1 MVSVRGC
8 LAAFVVVVA
17 VAGVLVAVPEPASA
31 QTGQFSDV
39 DEGAFYSDSVAGLG
53 RLGVFAGTECEEGF
67 CPGGVIDRKTV
78 AVWVVRVLGGQEPP
92 RVKASRFDDVDST
105 SFYAPFIERMA
116 DLGVTSGCG
125 DGSGFCP
132 DRAVTRAQMAAFL
145 SRAYHLAA
153 GPDPGFEDVSAT
165 HWAVAD
171 IARLAAS
178 KITVGCRDGSVFC
191 ADRDTTR
198 GEMAVF
204 LWRAENRREEPAV
217 PVRVPTDGSAV
228 TVPRGGS
235 FTAAFDTVTVD
246 APAGALS
253 AQAQVS
259 LSETTVGTLAV
270 PEGETLAAE
279 PIALGITGAHIA
291 RPLEF
296 RAGLDTTG
304 LTATG
309 VTPAWYSSELGS
321 WVPLDVQDLEVG
333 SGEVT
338 FKMTL
343 VDAETV
349 IAATASTPV
358 LLAPADTAA
367 ALILPV
373 IVIGILV
380 FAGATAG
387 VAAVALTSEK
397 IHETLKGFFGLVAE
411 EPRCDTGPLP
421 PWVRRVFDS
430 DEARSRS
437 DARLHVCGEASGE
450 NLRVRVVNNRNFGV
464 ELQPASGSEHVE
476 LPGGNNPEGALD
488 IAIKEAAEEV
498 IGSSYLWPLSQSEF
512 TLPIQPGD
520 WKGYLRPTGKTAVVT
535 GIRIGLDML
544 KVALP
549 AIEQANN
556 ATFVTCVRSLI
567 EHAND
572 STFDAASRK
581 EWTKLIQTGAAC
593 FDLDAATEA
602 QLGETVTKALKSVKT
617 ALSWLS
623 TIESA
628 ATWGLTLADA
638 IEDLNKPDANITVSV
653 QHQYRESTDRYT
665 AVSTGQSLS
674 CAIRT
679 DGALI
684 CWGHQPDR
692 RIPRYS
698 GIDNP
703 LFMAEGPYT
712 YVNVIAS
719 PSSHYTD
726 GVTAL
731 HADGRLDTWF
741 CLFSFP
747 SEDRLRTC
755 PRGVPLESILVP
767 PGSHYPDAPIQAW
780 VAAVNRSNSVTSCT
794 LRTDGA
800 YRCNLAPILHGRY
813 ERFFGGGNPPFKAIT
828 AGGSHY
834 CALGEGFITCFGRG
848 SRPDWIQGDFKA
860 IAAGHDTTCAI
871 RTDDTL
877 ACWIS
882 YSRSHSLI
890 ELRDQAFKAIAAAGD
905 HTCAIRTDDTLACWQ
920 VRRVEL
926 FREVNAPSGTFQD
939 VSVGLWRH
947 FCAIRSDGVVVCWGN
962 DWWGQSTPP

>member
-1 MVSVRGC
+1 MWSRAPSTATRWRAWVG
-8 LAAFVVVVA
+8 
-17 VAGVLVAVPEPASA
+17 G
-31 QTGQFSDV
+31 
-39 DEGAFYSDSVAGLG
+39 
-53 RLGVFAGTECEEGF
+53 GVFAGTGCEEGF
-67 CPGGVIDRKTV
+67 CPGGVLDRKTM

-92 RVKASRFDDVDST
+92 RVNASRFDDVDAS

-116 DLGVTSGCG
+116 DLGVTRGCG

-153 GPDPGFEDVSAT
+153 GPDPGFADVPAA

-191 ADRDTTR
+191 PDQDTTR

-204 LWRAENRREEPAV
+204 LWRAENRSQDPAV

-235 FTAAFDTVTVD
+235 FAAAFDTVAIE

-279 PIALGITGAHIA
+279 PIAVSITGAHIA

-296 RAGLDTTG
+296 RAELDTTG

-333 SGEVT
+333 SSGVT
-338 FKMTL
+338 FKATL
-343 VDAETV
+343 VDAETG

-358 LLAPADTAA
+358 LLAPTDTAA
-367 ALILPV
+367 APALPV
-373 IVIGILV
+373 IGAAIVIGILV

-387 VAAVALTSEK
+387 VAVVALTSGK

-450 NLRVRVVNNRNFGV
+450 NLRVKVVNNRNFGV
-464 ELQPASGSEHVE
+464 ELQPASGSEHVG

-498 IGSSYLWPLSQSEF
+498 IGSSYLWPLSQSDF
-512 TLPIQPGD
+512 TLPIQARD

-535 GIRIGLDML
+535 SIRIGLDML

-581 EWTKLIQTGAAC
+581 EWTKLIKTGAAC
-593 FDLDAATEA
+593 FNLDDATAA
-602 QLGETVTKALKSVKT
+602 QLGETVTKALKSVKN

-638 IEDLNKPDANITVSV
+638 IKDLNKPDASITVQLVRPAALGDWEPTCSDPAQDSRRLSRNLTQREPFHNNRNRLWHTFEEWEPSAEAAV
-653 QHQYRESTDRYT
+653 VPLQACGDSHLALVAADVESTWATSEEHVAKGIVRDLILAMVAPDPNSGYT
-665 AVSTGQSLS
+665 
-674 CAIRT
+674 
-679 DGALI
+679 
-684 CWGHQPDR
+684 
-692 RIPRYS
+692 
-698 GIDNP
+698 
-703 LFMAEGPYT
+703 
-712 YVNVIAS
+712 
-719 PSSHYTD
+719 
-726 GVTAL
+726 
-731 HADGRLDTWF
+731 
-741 CLFSFP
+741 
-747 SEDRLRTC
+747 
-755 PRGVPLESILVP
+755 
-767 PGSHYPDAPIQAW
+767 
-780 VAAVNRSNSVTSCT
+780 
-794 LRTDGA
+794 
-800 YRCNLAPILHGRY
+800 
-813 ERFFGGGNPPFKAIT
+813 AIT
-828 AGGSHY
+828 AGDSY
-834 CALGEGFITCFGRG
+834 TCALSEHGKVAC
-848 SRPDWIQGDFKA
+848 W
-860 IAAGHDTTCAI
+860 GHNGGG
-871 RTDDTL
+871 RTD
-877 ACWIS
+877 
-882 YSRSHSLI
+882 
-890 ELRDQAFKAIAAAGD
+890 
-905 HTCAIRTDDTLACWQ
+905 
-920 VRRVEL
+920 
-926 FREVNAPSGTFQD
+926 AP
-939 VSVGLWRH
+939 
-947 FCAIRSDGVVVCWGN
+947 
-962 DWWGQSTPP
+962 